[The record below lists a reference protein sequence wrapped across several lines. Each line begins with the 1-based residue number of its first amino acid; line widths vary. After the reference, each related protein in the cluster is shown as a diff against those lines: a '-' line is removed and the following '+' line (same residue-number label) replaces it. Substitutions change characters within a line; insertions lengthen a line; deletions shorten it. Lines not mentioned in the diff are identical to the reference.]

1 MIRHALAAFAASSIA
16 ISAAQ
21 AAEFKPFD
29 RAQFNAAQAAGKPV
43 LVDVAAWWC
52 PVCHS
57 QDSTIKKTVA
67 DPAYN
72 NLTVFKINYD
82 KQKDEWKSFGA
93 TKQATLIA
101 FKGGREVGRL
111 AYKTN
116 KDEINTLLA
125 STVR

>member
-1 MIRHALAAFAASSIA
+1 MIRHALAAFALSAIA
-16 ISAAQ
+16 VTAAQ

-29 RAQFNAAQAAGKPV
+29 RAQFNAAQASGKPV

-57 QDSTIKKTVA
+57 QDGTIKKAVA
-67 DPAYN
+67 DPKYN
-72 NLTVFKINYD
+72 NLTIFKINYD
-82 KQKDEWKSFGA
+82 KQKDEWKSFNV

-101 FKGGREVGRL
+101 FKGGHEVGRL
-111 AYKTN
+111 AFKTN
-116 KDEINTLLA
+116 KDEINALLA

>member
-1 MIRHALAAFAASSIA
+1 MIRHVLAAFALASIA
-16 ISAAQ
+16 AASAQ

-29 RAQFNAAQAAGKPV
+29 RAQFDAAQAAGKPV

-57 QDSTIKKTVA
+57 QEGTIKKTVA

-72 NLTVFKINYD
+72 DLTIFKINYD
-82 KQKDEWKSFGA
+82 KQKDEWKRFGV

-101 FKGGREVGRL
+101 FKSGREVGRL
-111 AYKTN
+111 AFKTN
-116 KDEINTLLA
+116 KDEINALLA